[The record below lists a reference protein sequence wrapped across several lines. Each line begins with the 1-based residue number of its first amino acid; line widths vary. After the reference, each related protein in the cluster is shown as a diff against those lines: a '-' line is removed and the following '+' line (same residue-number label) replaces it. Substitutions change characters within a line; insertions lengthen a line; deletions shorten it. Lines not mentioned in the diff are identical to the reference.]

1 MQTFEK
7 NYSTIVLNVLYTKE
21 IDICPAYI
29 SKLLIFQNVTQTM
42 KKKITILMIPCEK
55 GWHYLALK
63 KLSTLLRGITS
74 KHNGNL
80 DYFRTENKLECREQV
95 CKNEASCGIALP
107 TQKNNTLKFNQYVK
121 SDKTRDIIYS
131 DLESLI

>member
-7 NYSTIVLNVLYTKE
+7 NNSIIVLNVLYTKE

-55 GWHYLALK
+55 GWHYLAVKKTIYITKRNNLK
-63 KLSTLLRGITS
+63 T
-74 KHNGNL
+74 
-80 DYFRTENKLECREQV
+80 
-95 CKNEASCGIALP
+95 
-107 TQKNNTLKFNQYVK
+107 
-121 SDKTRDIIYS
+121 
-131 DLESLI
+131 